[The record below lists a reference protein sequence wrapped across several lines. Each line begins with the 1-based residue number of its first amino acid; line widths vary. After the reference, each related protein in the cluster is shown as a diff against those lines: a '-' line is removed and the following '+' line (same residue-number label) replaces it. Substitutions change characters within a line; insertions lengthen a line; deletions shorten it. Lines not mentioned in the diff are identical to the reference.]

1 MGNMG
6 ANIEKWSISVKENAI
21 VIMAF
26 ITSMFV
32 IILTVATTD
41 IVGNVKE
48 SNLLYWLML
57 MQIIA
62 LLGNLCYVIYC
73 NKLKKNRYLQEVDQ
87 ALFKADIQQILL
99 SSNKKPDSLTKV
111 VRLLAGKLKAAMV
124 FFTALDGK
132 EVREVYCWPLSAKI
146 IIDHSNNDSHMA
158 DIYKSLNN
166 DNIVALDDKQVAAM
180 KDAGIMGN
188 LPGLNISNIIMVPVV
203 ISSKKLVGV
212 LVVVN
217 SPNVYAMHEL
227 LKYMAKAIM
236 MAVNNIQSYSILRQL
251 GTVDKLTGLLN
262 RNAYH
267 HNFSKYEYCGEQTG
281 VIYIDVNGLHEIN
294 NSQGHAAGD
303 KMLCIVANLVKSHWG
318 KYDTYRIGG
327 DEYVA
332 FELNATEEVVKAKI
346 VALKDEVE
354 AAGYHVAVGI
364 AFTDSRH
371 FLQQT
376 IALAE
381 QAMYKDKRDF
391 YATGGKAGNA
401 RIADGK
407 IDKLLMKKRD
417 QEGFIQIISA
427 NYLGVYAINL
437 NTDDVRRILCTNRRA
452 ADLVEECEFSYSRAM
467 EMYAKNFLDN
477 DNATEFIKF
486 TDSETID
493 KKICQN
499 NNVELCYSRQDGV
512 KIRLRVYQMADYCP
526 ENRNTLWI
534 FEKIFG

>member
-1 MGNMG
+1 M
-6 ANIEKWSISVKENAI
+6 
-21 VIMAF
+21 
-26 ITSMFV
+26 
-32 IILTVATTD
+32 
-41 IVGNVKE
+41 
-48 SNLLYWLML
+48 
-57 MQIIA
+57 
-62 LLGNLCYVIYC
+62 
-73 NKLKKNRYLQEVDQ
+73 
-87 ALFKADIQQILL
+87 
-99 SSNKKPDSLTKV
+99 
-111 VRLLAGKLKAAMV
+111 
-124 FFTALDGK
+124 
-132 EVREVYCWPLSAKI
+132 
-146 IIDHSNNDSHMA
+146 
-158 DIYKSLNN
+158 
-166 DNIVALDDKQVAAM
+166 
-180 KDAGIMGN
+180 
-188 LPGLNISNIIMVPVV
+188 
-203 ISSKKLVGV
+203 

-217 SPNVYAMHEL
+217 SPNVYAMHGL

-236 MAVNNIQSYSILRQL
+236 MAVDNIQSYSILRKL

-267 HNFSKYEYCGEQTG
+267 QNFSQYEYRGEQTG

-294 NSQGHAAGD
+294 NSQGHTAGD
-303 KMLCIVANLVKSHWG
+303 KMLCTIAKLVKKHWG

-332 FELNATEEVVKAKI
+332 FELNATEEVVKTKI
-346 VALKDEVE
+346 VALKAEVE

-407 IDKLLMKKRD
+407 IDKLLMQKRD
-417 QEGFIQIISA
+417 QEEFIQIISA

-437 NTDDVRRILCTNRRA
+437 NTDDVRIILGTSRRLA
-452 ADLVEECEFSYSRAM
+452 NLVEECEFSYSRAM

-477 DNATEFIKF
+477 DNAIEFIKF
-486 TDSETID
+486 ADPETID

-499 NNVELCYSRQDGV
+499 NNVVLCYSRQDGV
-512 KIRLRVYQMADYCP
+512 KVRLRVYQMADYCP

-534 FEKIFG
+534 LEKISG